1 MRIVHVSDCYL
12 PRTGGIESQVSDLAA
27 HQVAAGHEVHVLTAT
42 LGEAGERGGVVDV
55 VDGVH
60 VHRLGARMPFALPV
74 TPAGPRLLRAAYRTI
89 VPDAVH
95 VHAGVVSPF
104 AFDGARI
111 AMAMNLPVAITW
123 HCMLDG
129 VVGSLRAAARLAGWE
144 HAAAA
149 LSAVSGAAARR
160 VEEVFEVPV
169 SVVPNGMD
177 LDVWTPAGL
186 MAEARSGPVHL
197 VSTMRLAPRK
207 RAVPL
212 LEMVGAAVDRLP
224 AGSVRMTLIG
234 SGPEQRRV
242 ETQLRRSH
250 LEQVVTLAG
259 RLTRDQVRTAYAEAD
274 VFLAPAELEAFG
286 IAALEARAAGLAV
299 VARRGTGIEE
309 FVEDGLDGL
318 LAVDDRDMTEAVI
331 RLVQD
336 EGLLEGIRSHNR
348 AVRPA
353 FDWDVVLRAAASEY
367 SRAAGLIR

>member
-42 LGEAGERGGVVDV
+42 LGAAGERGGVVDV

-74 TPAGPRLLRAAYRTI
+74 TPSGPRLLRAAFRE
-89 VPDAVH
+89 VQPDAVH
-95 VHAGVVSPF
+95 VHAGVLSPF
-104 AFDGARI
+104 AYDGARI
-111 AMAMNLPVAITW
+111 AMALNLPVAITW

-129 VVGSLRAAARLAGWE
+129 VVGSLRAAVRLAGWD

-149 LSAVSGAAARR
+149 LSAVSSAAAGR
-160 VEEVFEVPV
+160 VREVFEVPV
-169 SVVPNGMD
+169 SIVPNGMD
-177 LDVWTPAGL
+177 LRLWTPAG
-186 MAEARSGPVHL
+186 ADVRSGPVHL

-212 LEMVGAAVDRLP
+212 VELVGAAAARLP
-224 AGSVRMTLIG
+224 VGSLRMTLIG
-234 SGPEQRRV
+234 SGPEQHRV
-242 ETQLRRSH
+242 EALVRRSG
-250 LEQVVTLAG
+250 LEGVVTLAG
-259 RLTRDQVRTAYAEAD
+259 RLTRDEIRTAYADAD

-286 IAALEARAAGLAV
+286 IAALEARASGLAV

-309 FVEDGLDGL
+309 FVEDGVDGL
-318 LAVDDRDMTEAVI
+318 LAVDDDDMTEAVM

-336 EGLLEGIRSHNR
+336 DGLLASIRSHNR
-348 AVRPA
+348 SVRPA
-353 FDWDVVLRAAASEY
+353 FDWDVVLAAAESEY